1 MYKKSEWTEEE
12 KQFLIDN
19 KDLPVKEQSEA
30 LSRTTDAIYKMR
42 HALNISDQ
50 KIEKRVK
57 IFKNGPIKVAVTD
70 DKEIVIAIQEDVMDK
85 VIIKYGD

>member
-19 KDLPVKEQSEA
+19 KDLPVKDQSEV
-30 LSRTTDAIYKMR
+30 LCRTTDAIYKMR

-50 KIEKRVK
+50 KVEKRVK
-57 IFKNGPIKVAVTD
+57 IFKNGPIKVAITED
-70 DKEIVIAIQEDVMDK
+70 REIVIAIQAEVLDK
-85 VIIKYGD
+85 VTIKYGD